1 MKDVAS
7 IYDTAKAITLKRLK
21 STHHLAFSMLIIE
34 NTSLQINY
42 QSTKKL
48 GFQNFIHIVHKDAT
62 RRNSKIPTQKM
73 ESIRV
78 AVKNPKEASNVV
90 ELFGTGMLQQDSKR
104 LLIKFS

>member
-1 MKDVAS
+1 
-7 IYDTAKAITLKRLK
+7 
-21 STHHLAFSMLIIE
+21 MLIIE

-78 AVKNPKEASNVV
+78 AIKNPKEASNVV

>member
-1 MKDVAS
+1 
-7 IYDTAKAITLKRLK
+7 
-21 STHHLAFSMLIIE
+21 MLIIE

-78 AVKNPKEASNVV
+78 AVKTQKKQAMLSNYLAPECFNKTPK
-90 ELFGTGMLQQDSKR
+90 DY
-104 LLIKFS
+104 